1 MKDGILV
8 LGFICVAFAA
18 GLFAGRVSRACPP
31 IQSAASGLALP
42 AEAMSADCVVLWLTE
57 PPRVRRGM
65 DAVARPI
72 TTVHVYR
79 RNGQF
84 VVGR

>member
-57 PPRVRRGM
+57 MPRVPKGM
-65 DAVARPI
+65 NNVRPI